1 MFRLWVALVVSIGLI
16 DTAGAQLVQLPD
28 WDTIEITT
36 FDLGG
41 GIYMLEGFGG
51 NIGVSVGEDG
61 VFLIDDQYA
70 PLTPKIIAAIKEL
83 SDQPIRFVRVL
94 NFLL

>member
-1 MFRLWVALVVSIGLI
+1 MYRLWVALVASAGVIG
-16 DTAGAQLVQLPD
+16 TAEAQLVQLPD
-28 WDTIEITT
+28 WDTVDITS
-36 FDLGG
+36 FDLGN

-70 PLTPKIIAAIKEL
+70 PLTPKLIATISKL
-83 SDQPIRFVRVL
+83 SDSDGRLHHGDV
-94 NFLL
+94 